1 MDIRM
6 QRGLGR
12 YLQAPLPLADME
24 CQREEGALISLGE
37 ITCGGVRTAVTA
49 KFRGG
54 VWWISSAAGDFPRAP
69 DDGRCL
75 VCEGWGCP
83 ACGDSGGY

>member
-1 MDIRM
+1 MDIIV

-12 YLQAPLPLADME
+12 YLQAPIPLEDME
-24 CQREEGALISLGE
+24 RMSEEGVAIPLGE
-37 ITCGGVRTAVTA
+37 ITCGGVRTTVVARFYA
-49 KFRGG
+49 GK
-54 VWWISSAAGDFPRAP
+54 WWIKSTAGDFPRAP